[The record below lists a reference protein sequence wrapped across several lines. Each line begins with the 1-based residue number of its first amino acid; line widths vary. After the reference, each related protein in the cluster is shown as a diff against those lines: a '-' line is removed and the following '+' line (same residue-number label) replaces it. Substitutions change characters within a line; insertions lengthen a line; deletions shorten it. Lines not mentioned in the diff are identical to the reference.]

1 MYFDGD
7 GRGFLF
13 KERLRPGEIIIWLMW
28 LLVCSIYFVG
38 FGLLFHPAYNETGM
52 NLLILWILFPNIM
65 WLIHSSSRVV
75 DLIEIIHTPIIP
87 ITILLSMVLAGSF
100 LLMLSADLGF
110 TLANI
115 IILWLTISGIVGAIQ
130 CRRDYQQYL
139 NY

>member
-1 MYFDGD
+1 
-7 GRGFLF
+7 
-13 KERLRPGEIIIWLMW
+13 
-28 LLVCSIYFVG
+28 
-38 FGLLFHPAYNETGM
+38 
-52 NLLILWILFPNIM
+52 
-65 WLIHSSSRVV
+65 
-75 DLIEIIHTPIIP
+75 
-87 ITILLSMVLAGSF
+87 MVLAGSF